1 MQSGKYFGLHAVGV
15 KWMEVKSLK
24 SHWLWKGTLD
34 TLNIDVNMLHS
45 WDVGLVLTERF
56 LLGQITSIRYWKD
69 TNYVF
74 QIFCK
79 DIDGL
84 YLLLVYT
91 LSTPSD

>member
-1 MQSGKYFGLHAVGV
+1 M
-15 KWMEVKSLK
+15 
-24 SHWLWKGTLD
+24 
-34 TLNIDVNMLHS
+34 
-45 WDVGLVLTERF
+45 TERF
-56 LLGQITSIRYWKD
+56 LLGQITFNRYWKD

-91 LSTPSD
+91 LSTPSDWPFIYQFKILTAFLLHGNYAQLKLLPNPAPMSLILFDMAL